1 MRAFVPLLLAASV
14 ALAAC
19 SRPAPSPEPVRAVR
33 TVTAGLSGAQ
43 PTQQFAAEVRA
54 RTESRLAFE
63 VGGRLV
69 ERRVNLG
76 EPVRAGQVLARLDAD
91 NLRLGS
97 DAAQA
102 ALQAAQVQFA
112 QAQADVQRFG
122 ALREQGF
129 ISDAQFSRYD
139 TALKAAQ
146 AQLAQARA
154 QAGVQANLARY
165 AELRADAAGV
175 VTAVEAE
182 PGAVLAAGS
191 PVLRVAHDGP
201 RDVVFSVPEDQL
213 DRLRAIA
220 ATPGALTV
228 RLWGSDAAP
237 FPARVREVAAAA
249 DPLTRTFLVKADVGD
264 APVRLGQTATVTA
277 ALPRRE
283 GVVRLPLTALFE
295 RQGQTTVWVVDA
307 ATSTVQPRPVGVA
320 GTEGNFALV
329 ASGLA
334 DGDVVVTAGVHV
346 LTPGQKVTQHGA
358 SAGAAGSRAAA
369 PAPAGR

>member
-33 TVTAGLSGAQ
+33 TVTVGLSGAQ

-112 QAQADVQRFG
+112 QAEADVQRFG

-228 RLWGSDAAP
+228 RLWGSDASP

-320 GTEGNFALV
+320 GTEGNVALV

-346 LTPGQKVTQHGA
+346 LTAGQKVTQHGA
-358 SAGAAGSRAAA
+358 SADAAGSRAAA

>member
-1 MRAFVPLLLAASV
+1 MRASLPLLLTV
-14 ALAAC
+14 CLALAAC
-19 SRPAPSPEPVRAVR
+19 SRPVPQPPAVRAVR
-33 TVTAGLSGAQ
+33 TVTVDPAGAQ

-54 RTESRLAFE
+54 RTESRLSFQ
-63 VGGRLV
+63 VGGKLV
-69 ERRVNLG
+69 ERFVNLG
-76 EPVRAGQVLARLDAD
+76 EPVRAGQLLARLDAQD
-91 NLRLGS
+91 LQLGR

-102 ALQAAQVQFA
+102 AVQVAQVQLA
-112 QAQADVQRFG
+112 QAEADVQRFG

-129 ISDAQFSRYD
+129 ISDAQFGRYE

-175 VTAVEAE
+175 VTAVDAE

-191 PVLRVAHDGP
+191 TVLRVAHDGP

-228 RLWGSDAAP
+228 RLWGADAVP

-249 DPLTRTFLVKADVGD
+249 DPVTRTFLVKADVGN

-283 GVVRLPLTALFE
+283 GVVRLPLAALFE
-295 RQGQTTVWVVDA
+295 RQGQTAVWVLEP

-320 GTEGNFALV
+320 GAEGNFALV
-329 ASGLA
+329 ATGLA

-346 LTPGQKVTQHGA
+346 LTPGQKVVPHGA
-358 SAGAAGSRAAA
+358 SADAAGGRAAA
-369 PAPAGR
+369 PTAPGR